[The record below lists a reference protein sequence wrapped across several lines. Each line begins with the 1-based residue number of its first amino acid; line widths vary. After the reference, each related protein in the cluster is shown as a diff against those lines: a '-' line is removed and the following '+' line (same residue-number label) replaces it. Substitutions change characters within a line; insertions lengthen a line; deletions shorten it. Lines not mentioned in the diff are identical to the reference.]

1 MKSLFILL
9 FSTLI
14 LQPITYAAENVHINH
29 EGKTMDSKIEIYLS
43 IIEIWKG
50 KNVEAVLAHLT
61 DDVYGSMLPLLSH
74 PCEANKKHEYG

>member
-29 EGKTMDSKIEIYLS
+29 EG
-43 IIEIWKG
+43 
-50 KNVEAVLAHLT
+50 
-61 DDVYGSMLPLLSH
+61 
-74 PCEANKKHEYG
+74 